1 MYLYMTTI
9 NSFRMRNVFSALDP
23 DVASHDH
30 KKHHVAGREPSVVF
44 FRSYQMIIAVG
55 EIAVKTPHRNR

>member
-23 DVASHDH
+23 DSASHDH
-30 KKHHVAGREPSVVF
+30 KKTPRRRAGTLVVF
-44 FRSYQMIIAVG
+44 FRSCQMIIAVG
-55 EIAVKTPHRNR
+55 EIAVKPPHRNR